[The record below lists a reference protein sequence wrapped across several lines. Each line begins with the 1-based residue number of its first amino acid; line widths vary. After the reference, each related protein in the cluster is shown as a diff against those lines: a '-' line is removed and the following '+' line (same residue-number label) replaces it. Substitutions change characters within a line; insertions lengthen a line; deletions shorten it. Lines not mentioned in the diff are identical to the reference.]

1 LARYPQGI
9 GTMNADTRLALTV
22 ALFVL
27 VVLAWIAGTVGAVVY
42 ACQPGNAGAV
52 LVAGLVAAV
61 GWGFVQEA
69 RNAVGECC

>member
-1 LARYPQGI
+1 
-9 GTMNADTRLALTV
+9 MNADTRLALTV